1 MAKNKS
7 LSVARNAKRDE
18 FYTQLT
24 DIEKQ
29 LRHYRQHFRNKTV
42 LCNCDDPFESN
53 FFKYFVLNFNRLGI
67 KKLIAT
73 CYTTSPILGSKLQ
86 YSYEENGQM
95 SFTFGDEV
103 VAKGNKIPYKAI
115 VTQVYDKNGDGGV
128 DMLDVAE
135 LFKSHENVLIE
146 LNGDGDFRSLE
157 CLELLKE
164 SDVVVTNPPFSL
176 FRDYIDVLIKYKKDF
191 VIIGP
196 QNAITYKEIF
206 PLILQNKLWLG
217 YPFEKGDA
225 YFHIPEGV
233 DTSQYATG
241 VYDPETKRVHFR
253 NCCWYTNMDIKK
265 RHEEMILV
273 KYYDDSYCMYEN
285 LKSAIN
291 VDRLQNIPCDYAGI
305 MGVPITFLDK
315 YNPDQFEIVGCADA
329 NVLPDGW
336 KGAPKHFIDLY
347 YSQGNTGQYQ
357 EGNRLACYITKDG
370 IAKIPYK
377 RVLIKNK
384 HPEQS
389 KGGRH

>member
-1 MAKNKS
+1 
-7 LSVARNAKRDE
+7 
-18 FYTQLT
+18 
-24 DIEKQ
+24 
-29 LRHYRQHFRNKTV
+29 
-42 LCNCDDPFESN
+42 
-53 FFKYFVLNFNRLGI
+53 
-67 KKLIAT
+67 
-73 CYTTSPILGSKLQ
+73 
-86 YSYEENGQM
+86 
-95 SFTFGDEV
+95 
-103 VAKGNKIPYKAI
+103 
-115 VTQVYDKNGDGGV
+115 
-128 DMLDVAE
+128 
-135 LFKSHENVLIE
+135 
-146 LNGDGDFRSLE
+146 
-157 CLELLKE
+157 
-164 SDVVVTNPPFSL
+164 
-176 FRDYIDVLIKYKKDF
+176 
-191 VIIGP
+191 
-196 QNAITYKEIF
+196 
-206 PLILQNKLWLG
+206 
-217 YPFEKGDA
+217 
-225 YFHIPEGV
+225 
-233 DTSQYATG
+233 
-241 VYDPETKRVHFR
+241 
-253 NCCWYTNMDIKK
+253 
-265 RHEEMILV
+265 MILV